1 MKSAAFFVLAAFVLI
16 SASALADGGDH
27 PLQGYA
33 GTQGK
38 LWKKTPYTDSRGR
51 HMVVLTHTGLYQS
64 RPDPAYPDNVC
75 GNSDIFAYG
84 YDDDGAAAPTLAW
97 KMHDYVH
104 DCETSA
110 TAEFSQDSPVITDL
124 DGNGVSE
131 VWITYYVSCH
141 GDVSPDGMK
150 VLMYEGGKK
159 HALRGETFLHVDGM
173 DMGGSYKADP
183 AFNEAPAPIRRF
195 ADELWRR
202 NMRRQ

>member
-1 MKSAAFFVLAAFVLI
+1 
-16 SASALADGGDH
+16 
-27 PLQGYA
+27 
-33 GTQGK
+33 
-38 LWKKTPYTDSRGR
+38 
-51 HMVVLTHTGLYQS
+51 
-64 RPDPAYPDNVC
+64 
-75 GNSDIFAYG
+75 
-84 YDDDGAAAPTLAW
+84 
-97 KMHDYVH
+97 
-104 DCETSA
+104 
-110 TAEFSQDSPVITDL
+110 ITDL